1 MGMENLYREVM
12 NLNMMDDNDS
22 KRDAARAFFEK
33 LNFMKLPEY
42 FNWASEIFEGLHVK
56 ERGGKNALIWS
67 DIATGESKTFT
78 YQEFAFRGNQC
89 LNKLRKAGVNK
100 GDNMYMMVPIY
111 PETWFSTFACI
122 KGGLVAVPTAT
133 TMTQR
138 ELEFRFEAYPPDT
151 IIADAI
157 YTEII
162 DLALETTKMKPKMK
176 LVLGEKEGWTS
187 YADLAAEA
195 VEAEAAK
202 TKSNDLLFCF
212 FTSGT
217 TGLPKRVGHT
227 AVSYPL
233 GHLSTSS

>member
-12 NLNMMDDNDS
+12 NLNMMDDNDL
-22 KRDAARAFFEK
+22 KKDAARAFFEK

-42 FNWASEIFEGLHVK
+42 FNWAAEIFEGLHVK
-56 ERGGKNALIWS
+56 ERGSKNALVWC
-67 DIATGESKTFT
+67 DIATTESKTFT

-89 LNKLRKAGVNK
+89 LNRLRKAGVEK
-100 GDNMYMMVPIY
+100 GDNMYQMVPIV
-111 PETWFSTFACI
+111 PETWFASYACI

-138 ELEFRFEAYPPDT
+138 ELEFRFEAYPPKV
-151 IIADAI
+151 IIADII
-157 YTEII
+157 YTDVI
-162 DLALETTKMKPKMK
+162 DLALQTTKMTPKLK
-176 LVLGEKEGWTS
+176 LVLGKKEGWTS
-187 YADLAAEA
+187 YADLASEA

-202 TKSNDLLFCF
+202 TRSSDLLFCF

-227 AVSYPL
+227 AVSYHSAIFPPQ
-233 GHLSTSS
+233 S